1 MAKRA
6 LDYRSHSMN
15 EENYSKLRVWL
26 ALDDIGFIT
35 HRRESKTKGKGLD
48 PFTVFWKNVTALQ
61 RRRWG

>member
-1 MAKRA
+1 
-6 LDYRSHSMN
+6 MN